1 MGSRNKGRVVWGFDG
16 RTHYGSI
23 EEKTVT
29 NDGDYE
35 VFRNRVG
42 EVHEIRVYD
51 KRKSISLTATVTDD
65 VDDEDIP
72 EVGDRFTAPYGRHM
86 RETEFVCTGSSLSS
100 RNEDTATLR
109 LSGRMVPGH
118 TPSAHRDEQGLPQAA
133 EQATT

>member
-1 MGSRNKGRVVWGFDG
+1 MGCKDKGRVVWGFDG
-16 RTHYGSI
+16 RTYYGNI

-35 VFRNRVG
+35 VFRNRKG

-86 RETEFVCTGSSLSS
+86 KEKEFVCTGASISS

-109 LSGRMVPGH
+109 LSGRMVPGF
-118 TPSAHRDEQGLPQAA
+118 TPSAHRDDETEPQGEPGVGD
-133 EQATT
+133 